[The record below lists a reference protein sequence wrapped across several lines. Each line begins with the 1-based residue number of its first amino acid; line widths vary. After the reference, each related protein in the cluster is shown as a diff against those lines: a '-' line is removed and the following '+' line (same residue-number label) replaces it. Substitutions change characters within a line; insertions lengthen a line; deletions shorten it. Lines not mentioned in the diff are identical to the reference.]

1 MDDDVELTSEE
12 EATLKEEEGRMRA
25 QLGHQWEDGRAELA
39 EKRYDDVLKALNQA
53 RDKLI
58 GQYGKK
64 QKIPDAREMDKIN
77 SQLKHWIDNKVM
89 LIRRIQRQPSKE
101 REEMIEQGIRQWR
114 LKRIEQLLQ
123 ARPSTAGRR

>member
-58 GQYGKK
+58 GQYGKN
-64 QKIPDAREMDKIN
+64 QKVPDAREMDKIN
-77 SQLKHWIDNKVM
+77 RQLNKM
-89 LIRRIQRQPSKE
+89 H
-101 REEMIEQGIRQWR
+101 
-114 LKRIEQLLQ
+114 
-123 ARPSTAGRR
+123 